1 MAGTLAIDLG
11 STTTVVAWQEEHGE
25 PGLLSVPPY
34 SMGTPCV
41 VPSLLWLSH
50 PEQSDPLL
58 GRQVVEAGLA
68 DASSPGL
75 CRDFKRWIG
84 AASSWSGA
92 ADQDGPAASW
102 LSAEQAGALL
112 LRRLWQALPAS
123 LEPKRL
129 VLTAPVDAFSGYR
142 RWLTDMAEELAVPE
156 IALVDEP
163 TAAAIGC
170 GLSPGSK
177 VLVVDFG
184 GGTLD
189 VSLVV
194 LEGGEGRAAPMAH
207 LLRFAGRTLRQ
218 SGQKQRT
225 ASVLG
230 KIGLP
235 LGGRDLDRW
244 IAAALCPGHSP
255 SPEILGAAEVL
266 KRQLSDRDDAFQ
278 IHTPAAGPPLEL
290 RLSRLGL
297 ERLLEERGVPQV
309 LEEALAAMGSAAR
322 RAGFEL
328 NQLDAV
334 LPVGGGSR
342 IPWFRRFLSERLPGV
357 PLRDERPVE
366 AVAMG
371 ALALTP
377 GVRLQDVLSRG
388 VSLRV
393 WDQRSRCHRWHP
405 LFLPGQPWPTS
416 QPLELVLACG
426 ATPQSSLELVLGEP
440 LLEERTEVVFE
451 GGLPVIR
458 SRAAG
463 APSVRPWSQPPVT
476 LSLSPPGATGTD
488 RLRLRFSI
496 NSHGELRVEGEDL
509 LLGAPLPAQVLGPV
523 R

>member
-1 MAGTLAIDLG
+1 
-11 STTTVVAWQEEHGE
+11 
-25 PGLLSVPPY
+25 
-34 SMGTPCV
+34 
-41 VPSLLWLSH
+41 
-50 PEQSDPLL
+50 
-58 GRQVVEAGLA
+58 
-68 DASSPGL
+68 
-75 CRDFKRWIG
+75 
-84 AASSWSGA
+84 
-92 ADQDGPAASW
+92 
-102 LSAEQAGALL
+102 
-112 LRRLWQALPAS
+112 
-123 LEPKRL
+123 
-129 VLTAPVDAFSGYR
+129 
-142 RWLTDMAEELAVPE
+142 
-156 IALVDEP
+156 
-163 TAAAIGC
+163 
-170 GLSPGSK
+170 
-177 VLVVDFG
+177 
-184 GGTLD
+184 
-189 VSLVV
+189 
-194 LEGGEGRAAPMAH
+194 
-207 LLRFAGRTLRQ
+207 
-218 SGQKQRT
+218 
-225 ASVLG
+225 
-230 KIGLP
+230 
-235 LGGRDLDRW
+235 
-244 IAAALCPGHSP
+244 
-255 SPEILGAAEVL
+255 LGAAEVL